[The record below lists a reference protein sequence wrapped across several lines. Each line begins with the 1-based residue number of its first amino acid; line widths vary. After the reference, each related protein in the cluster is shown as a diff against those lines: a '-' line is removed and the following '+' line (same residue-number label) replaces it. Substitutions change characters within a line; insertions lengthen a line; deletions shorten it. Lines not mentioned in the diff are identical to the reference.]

1 MSQIRE
7 LTEADLDDF
16 IVILANSYP
25 MFQLNTAD
33 DRQRMKQR
41 LMTRLVEPTNHF
53 YGLYREGTLLG
64 GMLLHD
70 FMMNCL
76 SIKLKAGGV
85 GLVAIDLLHK
95 KTHGAK
101 ELIDFFLKYYKD
113 QGATMTL
120 LYPFRPD
127 FYKKMGFGYGTK
139 IHQYRVRPADLPSGG
154 AKQHV
159 TYLQADDMQLLR
171 ACYDTYSAEIH
182 GMIEKS
188 TLELSN
194 MFSNGE
200 NRIVGYKK
208 DGAITGYIVF
218 GFKSAKQDN
227 FVHNDLHVKEFIYT
241 DRAAMAGLFAF
252 LRAQADQINRIVFN
266 TQDEYFHFLLHD
278 PRNGSDNLIPH
289 VYHETNT
296 QGVGLM
302 YRVVDT
308 PGIFRLLADHSFG
321 DQNCRLKLTVDDDFF
336 PENNTSMIIDFANG
350 RPQITADDAGA
361 VAVRLNVAD
370 FSSLLVGTL
379 SFKSLYAYGLAEV
392 SEPGAV
398 PMLDRLFR
406 TEQKPICTTPF

>member
-1 MSQIRE
+1 MSQVRE
-7 LTEADLDDF
+7 LSEADLDDF
-16 IVILANSYP
+16 IAILANSYP

-33 DRQRMKQR
+33 DRQRTKQR
-41 LMTRLVEPTNHF
+41 LLARVTEPTNHF
-53 YGLYREGTLLG
+53 YGLYREGTLVG

-70 FMMNCL
+70 FMMNYL

-101 ELIDFFLKYYKD
+101 ELIDFFLKYYKK

-139 IHQYRVRPADLPSGG
+139 IHQYRVRPDDLPSGG

-159 TYLQADDMQLLR
+159 TYLQQDDAQQIQH
-171 ACYDTYSAEIH
+171 CYNTYLAETH

-188 TLELSN
+188 TIELSN
-194 MFSNGE
+194 LFTNGE

-208 DGAITGYIVF
+208 DGSVTGYIVF
-218 GFKSAKQDN
+218 SFKSAKQDN

-241 DRAAMAGLFAF
+241 DRAALAGLFAF

-266 TQDEYFHFLLHD
+266 TQDEYFHYLLRD

-308 PGIFRLLADHSFG
+308 PGLFRLLAGHNFG
-321 DQNCRLKLTVDDDFF
+321 DQSCRLKLMVDDDFF
-336 PENNTSMIIDFANG
+336 PENNTSTIIDFASG
-350 RPQITADDAGA
+350 RPQIAADDAGA
-361 VAVRLNVAD
+361 VAVRLSVAD
-370 FSSLLVGTL
+370 FSSLIVGAVR
-379 SFKSLYAYGLAEV
+379 FKSLYAYGLADV
-392 SEPGAV
+392 SEPSAV
-398 PMLDRLFR
+398 TMIDRLFR